1 MTNVKDKQMYQMSF
15 ICRSQFMDLGEI
27 EEATWKIQDQ
37 IASQRT
43 YMYMHVASPTLVD
56 PRLL

>member
-1 MTNVKDKQMYQMSF
+1 MSNVKDKQMYRMSF

-37 IASQRT
+37 IASQRV
-43 YMYMHVASPTLVD
+43 YSPPTLAD

>member
-1 MTNVKDKQMYQMSF
+1 MSNVKDKQMYRMSF

-43 YMYMHVASPTLVD
+43 YMYMHVASPTLAFLVF
-56 PRLL
+56 